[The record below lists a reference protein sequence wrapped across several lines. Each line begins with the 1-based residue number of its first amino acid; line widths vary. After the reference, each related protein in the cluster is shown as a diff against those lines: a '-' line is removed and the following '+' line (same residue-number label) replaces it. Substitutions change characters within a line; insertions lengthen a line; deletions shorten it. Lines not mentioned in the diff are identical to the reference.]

1 MVNNKFF
8 KALYPMKI
16 SLIYS
21 LVGCIWFLFSD
32 RMINLFVQEPV
43 LMNRLQAGKNWFFV
57 LITSG
62 FLYHFLSR
70 GMSRLLHSEK
80 TVQLHETLLGQMEYK
95 VLTAQPLEEEIL
107 PFLTEQLV
115 NTLGYASALIGITEP
130 DGSASLR
137 ASAGVF
143 DNSQNRL
150 EIRWDDTP
158 LGQGSFGQCIRTG
171 KNQAYNIQGNPR
183 FRAWAAL
190 FERLNIHSVM
200 ALPLLIQGQ
209 PIGALVLFSRQPNFF
224 DASRG
229 SQLEHFAFQ
238 VAIAYTTARLKAHLE
253 RYHLLYE
260 HSRDILLFLHPDG
273 QIIDANLA
281 ATLTYGYSREE
292 LLSLRVHD
300 LRTAETLSTLH
311 TQLQDA
317 CSEGILFETI
327 HRRKDGTPFP
337 VEVNSLG
344 ASLNGV
350 NVLLSIVRD
359 TTERKQ
365 TQAALQL
372 SEMRYREMFE
382 NMSNAVAVYG
392 VLDSGKSFIFK
403 EFNRAAEKIEKIS
416 RENVLGKSPLD
427 VFPNLKEFG
436 LINVFSRVWQT
447 GKPES
452 FPTSFYQDHR
462 IMGWRDYYI
471 YKLNS
476 GEIVAIYEDVTAQ
489 KQAEESVWLEKER
502 AQVTLHSI
510 GDAVITTDILGNIDY
525 LNPVAQKLTGWSD
538 AAAHGLPLLTVF
550 NVVNDLTNVVPENPV
565 EKCMNLNQSV
575 KGTDHIRLIHRAG
588 NTIEIENSAAPIC
601 DRHGKTIGAIL
612 VFRDVSDKQNLV
624 RELSHQAQHDA
635 LTGLP
640 NRLLFNDRLSQALT
654 HARRNNL
661 KIAIVFLDLDH
672 FKIINDTLGHNVGDL
687 LLQAVSKRLQ
697 RHLREGD
704 TIARQGGDEFL
715 ILLPDLLDNADA
727 AIIAKKILHSFAE
740 PFTLDEH
747 EVFITPSIGI
757 SLYPSDGDTLETL
770 VKHADA
776 AMYRTKEL
784 GRNSYQFYDSV
795 AEGP

>member
-1 MVNNKFF
+1 MKKNEFF
-8 KALYPMKI
+8 KALFPLKI

-21 LVGCIWFLFSD
+21 LIGCIWFLFSD
-32 RMINLFVQEPV
+32 NLINLFVQNPI
-43 LMNRLQAGKNWFFV
+43 LKYQLQKSEKWFFV
-57 LITSG
+57 LITAG
-62 FLYHFLSR
+62 LLYYYLAR
-70 GMSRLLHSEK
+70 GMARFLHSEK
-80 TVQLHETLLGQMEYK
+80 ALQLHETLLREMEYK

-115 NTLGYASALIGITEP
+115 STLGYASALIGITEP

-183 FRAWAAL
+183 FRAWSAL
-190 FERLNIHSVM
+190 FERLNINSVM

-209 PIGALVLFSRQPNFF
+209 PIGALVLFSQQPNFF

-238 VAIAYTTARLKAHLE
+238 IAIAYTTAHLKARLE

-260 HSRDILLFLHPDG
+260 HSRDILLFLHTDG

-281 ATLTYGYSREE
+281 ATLAYGYSREE
-292 LLSLRVHD
+292 LLSIRVHD
-300 LRTAETLSTLH
+300 LRAAETLSTIQ
-311 TQLQDA
+311 TQLRGA
-317 CSEGILFETI
+317 CREGILFETI
-327 HRRKDGTPFP
+327 HRRKDGTPFS

-359 TTERKQ
+359 ITERKQ
-365 TQAALQL
+365 VQEALQL
-372 SEMRYREMFE
+372 SELRYREMFE
-382 NMSNAVAVYG
+382 NMSNAVAVFG
-392 VLDSGKSFIFK
+392 VLDSGKRFIFK

-416 RENVLGKSPLD
+416 RDNVLGKSPLD
-427 VFPNLKEFG
+427 VFPKLKEFG

-447 GKPES
+447 GEPET
-452 FPTSFYQDHR
+452 FPTSLCQDHR

-476 GEIVAIYEDVTAQ
+476 GEIVAIYEDITAQ

-510 GDAVITTDILGNIDY
+510 GDAVITTDIMGNIDY

-538 AAAHGLPLLTVF
+538 AAAKGLPLMTVF
-550 NVVNDLTNVVPENPV
+550 NVVSDLADQVPENPV

-575 KGTDHIRLIHRAG
+575 KGADHIRLIHRAG
-588 NTIEIENSAAPIC
+588 NSVEIENSAAPIC

-612 VFRDVSDKQNLV
+612 VFRDVSDRQNLV

-640 NRLLFNDRLSQALT
+640 NRLLFNDRLTQALS
-654 HARRNNL
+654 HARRSNL

-672 FKIINDTLGHNVGDL
+672 FKLINDTLGHTVGDL
-687 LLQAVSKRLQ
+687 LLKAVSERLQ

-727 AIIAKKILHSFAE
+727 ATIAKKILHSFVE
-740 PFTLDEH
+740 SFTLDEH

-757 SLYPSDGDTLETL
+757 SLYPSDGETLETL

-784 GRNSYQFYDSV
+784 GRNNYQFYT
-795 AEGP
+795 AELSS